1 MHPGL
6 SAHSLTMP
14 IRLAIRRV
22 PTLLRPS
29 LYNARLY
36 STPTSTIKVTRIPA
50 PHAGNIRILSLN
62 RPSARNAISRQL
74 LYELR
79 RQVEEISNEPEDG
92 PTRALILASESD
104 QAFCAGADLKERLT
118 MSGDEYVLC
127 LCIAQTPDTY
137 GTNRTKQ
144 FLTLLRDTF
153 TRLSLLPIPTISAVS
168 SVAFGG
174 GLELA
179 LTTTF
184 RVFGS
189 TSTVALPE
197 TRLAI
202 IPGAGG
208 TFRLPSLIGTARAR
222 DMILTGR
229 RVTAAESYFLGLCDR
244 LVEVDEVQGD
254 KTKER
259 ELVLTQAVALA
270 RDVCEGGPVATRAAL
285 QAVNSWGAGEEAEN
299 LAYERVLVTQDRT
312 EALKAF
318 GEKRPPVF
326 KGK

>member
-1 MHPGL
+1 
-6 SAHSLTMP
+6 MP
-14 IRLAIRRV
+14 LRIPTHRV
-22 PTLLRPS
+22 STLLKPTLHQQH
-29 LYNARLY
+29 RLY
-36 STPTSTIKVTRIPA
+36 STPTSTLKISQVPA
-50 PHAGNIRILSLN
+50 PHAGSIRIISLN
-62 RPSARNAISRQL
+62 RPSARNAISTQL
-74 LYELR
+74 LTELR
-79 RQVEEISNEPEDG
+79 QQIQEISTESEDG
-92 PTRALILASESD
+92 PTRALILSSESD
-104 QAFCAGADLKERLT
+104 ASFCAGADLKERLT
-118 MSGDEYVLC
+118 MSGE
-127 LCIAQTPDTY
+127 Q
-137 GTNRTKQ
+137 TKQ
-144 FLTLLRDTF
+144 FLTTLRDTF
-153 TRLSLLPIPTISAVS
+153 TRLSLLRIPTISAVG

-189 TSTVALPE
+189 TASVALPE

-208 TFRLPSLIGTARAR
+208 TFRLPALIGTARAR

-229 RVTAAESYFLGLCDR
+229 RVTAAEAYFLGLCDR
-244 LVEVDEVQGD
+244 LVEVGEEAQGD
-254 KTKER
+254 RKKER

-299 LAYERVLVTQDRT
+299 AAYERVLGTQDRI

-326 KGK
+326 KGR

>member
-1 MHPGL
+1 MFK
-6 SAHSLTMP
+6 MC
-14 IRLAIRRV
+14 
-22 PTLLRPS
+22 
-29 LYNARLY
+29 Y
-36 STPTSTIKVTRIPA
+36 K
-50 PHAGNIRILSLN
+50 
-62 RPSARNAISRQL
+62 Q
-74 LYELR
+74 
-79 RQVEEISNEPEDG
+79 
-92 PTRALILASESD
+92 
-104 QAFCAGADLKERLT
+104 ERL
-118 MSGDEYVLC
+118 
-127 LCIAQTPDTY
+127 I
-137 GTNRTKQ
+137 TNLKLSRTKH

-153 TRLSLLPIPTISAVS
+153 TRLSLLPIPTISAIS

-189 TSTVALPE
+189 TSLVALPE

-208 TFRLPSLIGTARAR
+208 TFRLPALIGTARAR

-229 RVTAAESYFLGLCDR
+229 RVTAAEAYFLGLCDR

-254 KTKER
+254 KSKER

-270 RDVCEGGPVATRAAL
+270 RDVCEGGPVATRSAL

-299 LAYERVLVTQDRT
+299 QAYERVLVTQDRI

-318 GEKRPPVF
+318 GEKRPPIF

>member
-1 MHPGL
+1 
-6 SAHSLTMP
+6 MP
-14 IRLAIRRV
+14 IRLSACRI
-22 PTLLRPS
+22 PTLLKSS
-29 LYNARLY
+29 LYNTRLY
-36 STPTSTIKVTRIPA
+36 STPTSTIKVTRVPA
-50 PHAGNIRILSLN
+50 PHAGNIRILSLD
-62 RPSARNAISRQL
+62 RPSARNAISKQL
-74 LYELR
+74 LSDLR
-79 RQVEEISNEPEDG
+79 QQIEEISNEGEDG

-118 MSGDEYVLC
+118 MSGDE
-127 LCIAQTPDTY
+127 
-137 GTNRTKQ
+137 TKH

-153 TRLSLLPIPTISAVS
+153 TRLSLLPIPTISAIS

-189 TSTVALPE
+189 TSLVALPE

-208 TFRLPSLIGTARAR
+208 TFRLPALIGTARAR

-229 RVTAAESYFLGLCDR
+229 RVTAAEAYFLGLCDR

-254 KTKER
+254 KSKER

-299 LAYERVLVTQDRT
+299 QAYERVLITQDRI

-318 GEKRPPVF
+318 GEKRPPIF

>member
-1 MHPGL
+1 
-6 SAHSLTMP
+6 MP
-14 IRLAIRRV
+14 IRLSTLRV
-22 PTLLRPS
+22 PTL
-29 LYNARLY
+29 YNPRFY
-36 STPTSTIKVTRIPA
+36 STPTSTLKITRVPA

-62 RPSARNAISRQL
+62 RPSARNAISKQL
-74 LYELR
+74 LSELR
-79 RQVEEISNEPEDG
+79 HQVEEISQEAEDG

-118 MSGDEYVLC
+118 MSGDE
-127 LCIAQTPDTY
+127 
-137 GTNRTKQ
+137 TKE

-153 TRLSLLPIPTISAVS
+153 TRISLLRIPTISAIS

-208 TFRLPSLIGTARAR
+208 TFRLPALIGTARAR

-229 RVTAAESYFLGLCDR
+229 RVTAAEAYFLGLCDR
-244 LVEVDEVQGD
+244 LVEVDGVQGD

-299 LAYERVLVTQDRT
+299 QAYERVLVTQDRI

-318 GEKRPPVF
+318 GEKRPPIF
-326 KGK
+326 KGY

>member
-1 MHPGL
+1 L
-6 SAHSLTMP
+6 VE
-14 IRLAIRRV
+14 RE
-22 PTLLRPS
+22 
-29 LYNARLY
+29 
-36 STPTSTIKVTRIPA
+36 
-50 PHAGNIRILSLN
+50 
-62 RPSARNAISRQL
+62 QL
-74 LYELR
+74 LMWKY
-79 RQVEEISNEPEDG
+79 
-92 PTRALILASESD
+92 
-104 QAFCAGADLKERLT
+104 
-118 MSGDEYVLC
+118 
-127 LCIAQTPDTY
+127 
-137 GTNRTKQ
+137 RTKQ

-153 TRLSLLPIPTISAVS
+153 TRISLLRIPTISAIS

-189 TSTVALPE
+189 SSTVALPE
-197 TRLAI
+197 TRLAL

-208 TFRLPSLIGTARAR
+208 TFRLPALIGTARAR

-229 RVTAAESYFLGLCDR
+229 RVTAAEAYFLGLCDR
-244 LVEVDEVQGD
+244 LVEVDGVQGD

-299 LAYERVLVTQDRT
+299 QAYERVLTTQDRI

-318 GEKRPPVF
+318 GEKRPPIF
-326 KGK
+326 KGY

>member
-1 MHPGL
+1 
-6 SAHSLTMP
+6 MP
-14 IRLAIRRV
+14 LRLPTHRV
-22 PTLLRPS
+22 STLLKPTL
-29 LYNARLY
+29 YQQHRLY
-36 STPTSTIKVTRIPA
+36 STPTSTLKISQVPA
-50 PHAGNIRILSLN
+50 PHAGSIRIISLN
-62 RPSARNAISRQL
+62 RPSARNAISTQL
-74 LYELR
+74 LTELR
-79 RQVEEISNEPEDG
+79 QQIQEISTESEDG
-92 PTRALILASESD
+92 PTRALILSSESD
-104 QAFCAGADLKERLT
+104 ASFCAGADLKERLT
-118 MSGDEYVLC
+118 MSGE
-127 LCIAQTPDTY
+127 Q
-137 GTNRTKQ
+137 TKQ
-144 FLTLLRDTF
+144 FLTTLRDTF
-153 TRLSLLPIPTISAVS
+153 TRLSLLRIPTISAVG

-179 LTTTF
+179 LATTF

-189 TSTVALPE
+189 TASVALPE

-208 TFRLPSLIGTARAR
+208 TFRLPALIGTARAR

-229 RVTAAESYFLGLCDR
+229 RVTAAEAYFLGLCDR
-244 LVEVDEVQGD
+244 LVEVGEEAQGD
-254 KTKER
+254 RKKER

-299 LAYERVLVTQDRT
+299 AAYERVLGTQDRI

-326 KGK
+326 KGR

>member
-1 MHPGL
+1 
-6 SAHSLTMP
+6 LT
-14 IRLAIRRV
+14 
-22 PTLLRPS
+22 PS
-29 LYNARLY
+29 PW
-36 STPTSTIKVTRIPA
+36 SK
-50 PHAGNIRILSLN
+50 
-62 RPSARNAISRQL
+62 
-74 LYELR
+74 
-79 RQVEEISNEPEDG
+79 
-92 PTRALILASESD
+92 
-104 QAFCAGADLKERLT
+104 KE
-118 MSGDEYVLC
+118 
-127 LCIAQTPDTY
+127 
-137 GTNRTKQ
+137 Q
-144 FLTLLRDTF
+144 FLALLRDTF
-153 TRLSLLPIPTISAVS
+153 TRLSLLRIPTISAIS

-189 TSTVALPE
+189 SSTVALPE

-208 TFRLPSLIGTARAR
+208 TFRLPALIGTARAR

-229 RVTAAESYFLGLCDR
+229 RVTAAEAYFLGLCDR
-244 LVEVDEVQGD
+244 LVEVDDLGGD

-299 LAYERVLVTQDRT
+299 EAYESVLGTQDRI
-312 EALKAF
+312 EALMAF
-318 GEKRPPVF
+318 GEKRPPIF

>member
-1 MHPGL
+1 MV
-6 SAHSLTMP
+6 TDFK
-14 IRLAIRRV
+14 
-22 PTLLRPS
+22 PS
-29 LYNARLY
+29 
-36 STPTSTIKVTRIPA
+36 
-50 PHAGNIRILSLN
+50 
-62 RPSARNAISRQL
+62 
-74 LYELR
+74 
-79 RQVEEISNEPEDG
+79 
-92 PTRALILASESD
+92 
-104 QAFCAGADLKERLT
+104 
-118 MSGDEYVLC
+118 
-127 LCIAQTPDTY
+127 
-137 GTNRTKQ
+137 RTKH

-153 TRLSLLPIPTISAVS
+153 TRLSLLPIPTISAIS
-168 SVAFGG
+168 SLALGG

-189 TSTVALPE
+189 TSLVALPE

-208 TFRLPSLIGTARAR
+208 TFRLPSLIGTGRAR

-229 RVTAAESYFLGLCDR
+229 RVTAAEAYFLGLCDR
-244 LVEVDEVQGD
+244 LVEVGEVQGD
-254 KTKER
+254 KQKER

-299 LAYERVLVTQDRT
+299 QAYERVMVTQDRI

>member
-1 MHPGL
+1 
-6 SAHSLTMP
+6 MP
-14 IRLAIRRV
+14 IRISTRRAQ
-22 PTLLRPS
+22 TLLKPS
-29 LYNARLY
+29 LYNIRPY
-36 STPTSTIKVTRIPA
+36 STPTSTIKVTRVPA

-62 RPSARNAISRQL
+62 RPTARNAISKQL
-74 LYELR
+74 LSELR
-79 RQVEEISNEPEDG
+79 QQVEEISNEPEDG

-118 MSGDEYVLC
+118 MSGDE
-127 LCIAQTPDTY
+127 
-137 GTNRTKQ
+137 TKH

-153 TRLSLLPIPTISAVS
+153 TRLSLLPIPTISAIS

-229 RVTAAESYFLGLCDR
+229 RVTAAEAYFMGLCDR

-270 RDVCEGGPVATRAAL
+270 RDVCDGGPVATRAAL

-299 LAYERVLVTQDRT
+299 LAYERVLVTQDRI

>member
-1 MHPGL
+1 
-6 SAHSLTMP
+6 MP
-14 IRLAIRRV
+14 LRLPTRRV
-22 PTLLRPS
+22 STLFNHTLTKQYRH
-29 LYNARLY
+29 Y
-36 STPTSTIKVTRIPA
+36 STPHSTLKISQVPA
-50 PHAGNIRILSLN
+50 PHAGSIRIISLN
-62 RPSARNAISRQL
+62 RPSARNAISTQL
-74 LYELR
+74 LAELR
-79 RQVEEISNEPEDG
+79 QQIQEISAEAEDG
-92 PTRALILASESD
+92 PTRALILSSESD
-104 QAFCAGADLKERLT
+104 AAFCAGADLKERLT
-118 MSGDEYVLC
+118 MSGE
-127 LCIAQTPDTY
+127 Q
-137 GTNRTKQ
+137 TKQ
-144 FLTLLRDTF
+144 FLTTLRDTF
-153 TRLSLLPIPTISAVS
+153 TRLSLLRIPTISAVG

-174 GLELA
+174 GLEVA

-189 TSTVALPE
+189 TASVALPE

-208 TFRLPSLIGTARAR
+208 TFRLPALIGTARAR

-229 RVTAAESYFLGLCDR
+229 RVTAAEAYFLGLCDR
-244 LVEVDEVQGD
+244 LVEVGEAQGD
-254 KTKER
+254 KKKER

-299 LAYERVLVTQDRT
+299 AAYERVLGTQDRI

-326 KGK
+326 KGR

>member
-1 MHPGL
+1 MT
-6 SAHSLTMP
+6 SAAIVYIIKHTMP
-14 IRLAIRRV
+14 LRLSNLRASA
-22 PTLLRPS
+22 LLKPS
-29 LYNARLY
+29 LYNRRFY
-36 STPTSTIKVTRIPA
+36 STPSSTIKVSQVPA
-50 PHAGNIRILSLN
+50 PHAGSIRILSLN
-62 RPSARNAISRQL
+62 RPSARNAISKQL
-74 LYELR
+74 LSELSQ
-79 RQVEEISNEPEDG
+79 QVEEISNEPEDG

-118 MSGDEYVLC
+118 MSGDE
-127 LCIAQTPDTY
+127 
-137 GTNRTKQ
+137 TKQ

-153 TRLSLLPIPTISAVS
+153 TRLSLLPIPTISAIS

-208 TFRLPSLIGTARAR
+208 TFRLPALIGTARAR

-229 RVTAAESYFLGLCDR
+229 RVTAAEAYFLGLCDR
-244 LVEVDEVQGD
+244 LVEVGGEAGD
-254 KTKER
+254 KKKER
-259 ELVLTQAVALA
+259 DLVLAQAVMLA
-270 RDVCEGGPVATRAAL
+270 RDVCEGGPIATRSAL

-299 LAYERVLVTQDRT
+299 LAYERVLVTQDRI

-318 GEKRPPVF
+318 GQKRPPVF
-326 KGK
+326 KGR

>member
-1 MHPGL
+1 MPIHL
-6 SAHSLTMP
+6 SA
-14 IRLAIRRV
+14 RRV
-22 PTLLRPS
+22 PTLLKPS
-29 LYNARLY
+29 LYNTRLY
-36 STPTSTIKVTRIPA
+36 STPTSTLKVTRVPA

-74 LYELR
+74 LQELR
-79 RQVEEISNEPEDG
+79 QQVEEISNEGEDG

-118 MSGDEYVLC
+118 MSGDEWVALTSWSGRQVL
-127 LCIAQTPDTY
+127 TPKS
-137 GTNRTKQ
+137 RTKQ
-144 FLTLLRDTF
+144 FLTTLRDTF
-153 TRLSLLPIPTISAVS
+153 TRLSLLPIPTISAIS

-208 TFRLPSLIGTARAR
+208 TFRLPALIGTARAR

-229 RVTAAESYFLGLCDR
+229 RVTAAEAYFLGLCDR
-244 LVEVDEVQGD
+244 LVEVDGVEGD
-254 KTKER
+254 KAKER
-259 ELVLTQAVALA
+259 ELVLMQAVALA

-299 LAYERVLVTQDRT
+299 QAYESVLGTQDRI

-318 GEKRPPVF
+318 GEKRPPIF

>member
-1 MHPGL
+1 M
-6 SAHSLTMP
+6 
-14 IRLAIRRV
+14 
-22 PTLLRPS
+22 
-29 LYNARLY
+29 
-36 STPTSTIKVTRIPA
+36 VT
-50 PHAGNIRILSLN
+50 
-62 RPSARNAISRQL
+62 
-74 LYELR
+74 
-79 RQVEEISNEPEDG
+79 
-92 PTRALILASESD
+92 
-104 QAFCAGADLKERLT
+104 DLK
-118 MSGDEYVLC
+118 
-127 LCIAQTPDTY
+127 PP
-137 GTNRTKQ
+137 RTKH

-153 TRLSLLPIPTISAVS
+153 TRLSLLPVPTISAIS

-189 TSTVALPE
+189 TSLVALPE

-208 TFRLPSLIGTARAR
+208 TFRLPALIGTARAR

-229 RVTAAESYFLGLCDR
+229 RVTAAEAYFLGLCDR

-254 KTKER
+254 KSKER

-270 RDVCEGGPVATRAAL
+270 RDVCEGGPVATRSAL

-299 LAYERVLVTQDRT
+299 QAYERVLVTQDRV

-318 GEKRPPVF
+318 GEKRPPIF